1 MDRRQQKTRTA
12 IFQAFRKLLEIKR
25 FDHIT
30 VQEIIEEMFSQ
41 YLEEIQIHAP
51 EDFVLNHL
59 AGSFAEAVRWWLRNA
74 MRPAPEVFSAYFMD
88 TIKM

>member
-1 MDRRQQKTRTA
+1 
-12 IFQAFRKLLEIKR
+12 
-25 FDHIT
+25 
-30 VQEIIEEMFSQ
+30 MFAQ

-59 AGSFAEAVRWWLRNA
+59 AGSFAEAVRWWLKNA

-88 TIKM
+88 TIKMLGQRASCAKKRLLPPIR

>member
-1 MDRRQQKTRTA
+1 
-12 IFQAFRKLLEIKR
+12 
-25 FDHIT
+25 
-30 VQEIIEEMFSQ
+30 MFAQ

-59 AGSFAEAVRWWLRNA
+59 AGSFAEAVRWWLKNA